1 MPGVPSTGSTNV
13 AIVDSHIIAS
23 LCDGKFYID
32 SSPTIYIG
40 SGEENVLGANVEIL
54 NPYGIVVKPYG
65 ANYEI
70 APDLSGGMDAVIAF
84 NIPTTAGNYQYGK
97 YTVNVKL
104 FDADGNSWV
113 VTKYVTLCV
122 SDKNNKTRNYG
133 SLSAQ
138 LNGSCTLGKLFVLV
152 DGVPTY
158 NGAIAESQALTGTLE
173 YPTSSELAPLAI
185 TTGNFSVTLFE
196 GVYKLTGEICATYNL
211 GDNVYQK
218 VKYKIKREKNIRCL
232 IDKCCVLAKLV
243 ELHQRIG
250 TDCTDE
256 EKSETYSIAVDAL
269 RLLEMAELSAH
280 CGEDPSEFIS
290 DLEALLGCKCT
301 CNCAEGTPIIG
312 TDPSAD
318 VVIEGCNVESSENG
332 NTTTYTINN
341 YEYKVEIAENG
352 GALVVSSGTLEDC
365 VVTQVITFD
374 ISTVYAQIKGLA
386 SQSGTVGNAEA
397 DFWAS
402 VVNKSLR
409 DIDPLCLGI
418 SNLQWQAL
426 TFKAKW
432 DAVLTKIC
440 ACCGTCDSTITNVII
455 PATHTGSANDIKITW
470 QGTAYSYEVWLDGV
484 LVTTILTSAWASS
497 TYSCIFV
504 GANDNQEHTYLIV
517 SKCSNGNVG
526 QVAGGDSDS
535 GTFKFLGCPDIAPTV
550 LISLTEYLGGYSVN
564 GDCPYDLNSLV
575 DGGNPLTV
583 EWHTA
588 NDTTAATLVSNPAK
602 VSGGVYYAFNKDA
615 DGCFSPGT
623 RVNLICSSE
632 TSCTAPQNLTIGV
645 FGASNFFIQ
654 FQSAAYP
661 PPANSYSVYRR
672 LATDPDTGGS
682 YTLIGTPVWNASL
695 NRWVIDDLSAV
706 NNTAYIYKA
715 ESNCASTTPGIQNS
729 YVNAICPSNTLT
741 PGETTVGYSFTPVA
755 NATSILV
762 EIFDSTGTVLIHT
775 DTHNPAFPNPVTGT
789 FEYLSAETTYKV
801 RIKLYFDGGT
811 TDILKT
817 CGLQSVTTTASEE
830 V

>member
-1 MPGVPSTGSTNV
+1 MPGVPTTGSTNI
-13 AIVDSHIIAS
+13 AILDSKIVAS
-23 LCDGKFYID
+23 LCDGKFYVD
-32 SSPTIYIG
+32 ATPSIYIG

-122 SDKNNKTRNYG
+122 PDKNNKTRNYG

-185 TTGNFSVTLFE
+185 TTGNFSVPLFE

-211 GDNVYQK
+211 GDNVYEK

-232 IDKCCVLAKLV
+232 IDKCCVLSKLV
-243 ELHQRIG
+243 ELHQRIQS
-250 TDCTDE
+250 DCTDE
-256 EKSETYSIAVDAL
+256 EKSETASITVDAL
-269 RLLEMAELSAH
+269 RLLEMAELSAN

-318 VVIEGCNVESSENG
+318 VVIEGCNIESSENG

-352 GALVVSSGTLEDC
+352 GALVVSSGTLDDC
-365 VVTQVITFD
+365 TVTQVITFS
-374 ISTVYAQIKGLA
+374 ISNVYAQIKGLA
-386 SQSGTVGNAEA
+386 SQAEAPGNTEA

-418 SNLQWQAL
+418 SNVQWQAL

-432 DAVLTKIC
+432 EAVLTKMC
-440 ACCGTCDSTITNVII
+440 ACCGTCDSTIEDEQLIQYGKG
-455 PATHTGSANDIKITW
+455 ATLTW
-470 QGTAYSYEVWLDGV
+470 TGTAYSYDIYLDGS
-484 LVTTILTSAWASS
+484 LVNTILTSAWPSDVFS
-497 TYSCIFV
+497 QNFPNVSD
-504 GANDNQEHTYLIV
+504 GEEHTWLIV
-517 SKCSNGNVG
+517 SKCSNGNIG
-526 QVAGGDSDS
+526 ETAGGTS
-535 GTFKFLGCPDIAPTV
+535 GTGAFQFMGCPDIAPTI

-564 GDCPYDLNSLV
+564 GDCPYDLNALV

-588 NDTTAATLVSNPAK
+588 NDTTAATLVSNPAA

-729 YVNAICPSNTLT
+729 YVYAVCPSNTLT

-775 DTHNPAFPNPVTGT
+775 DTHTPAYSSPTTGT
-789 FEYLSAETTYKV
+789 FEYLTAGTTYKV
-801 RIKLYFDGGT
+801 RIKLYFDGGA

>member
-1 MPGVPSTGSTNV
+1 MSGVATTGSTSI
-13 AIVDSHIIAS
+13 AILDSKIVAS
-23 LCDGKFYID
+23 LCDGKFYVD
-32 SSPTIYIG
+32 ASPSIYIG

-122 SDKNNKTRNYG
+122 PDKNNKTRNYG

-211 GDNVYQK
+211 GDNVYEK

-365 VVTQVITFD
+365 VVTQAITFD

-386 SQSGTVGNAEA
+386 SQSEEAGNTEA

-409 DIDPLCLGI
+409 DIDPTCL
-418 SNLQWQAL
+418 NLTNEQWQAL
-426 TFKAKW
+426 TFKSKW
-432 DAVLTKIC
+432 EAVLTKIC
-440 ACCGTCDSTITNVII
+440 ACCGTCDATIVG
-455 PATHTGSANDIKITW
+455 AELQQTGKGANLIWT
-470 QGTAYSYEVWLDGV
+470 GTAYSYDIYLDGK
-484 LVTTILTSAWASS
+484 LVGTILTSNWPSDI
-497 TYSCIFV
+497 Y
-504 GANDNQEHTYLIV
+504 NQLFPDVADGEEHTWLIV
-517 SKCSNGNVG
+517 SKCSNGSIG
-526 QVAGGDSDS
+526 ETAGGSS
-535 GTFKFLGCPDIAPTV
+535 AGGNFQLLGCPDIAPTV
-550 LISLTEYLGGYSVN
+550 LISLTEYLGGYTAS
-564 GDCPYDLNSLV
+564 GSCPYDLNALV

-588 NDTTAATLVSNPAK
+588 NDTTAATLVSNPAA
-602 VSGGVYYAFNKDA
+602 VSGGVYYAFNKDE
-615 DGCFSPGT
+615 DGCYSPGT

-632 TSCTAPQNLTIGV
+632 SSCTAPQNLTVGV

-715 ESNCASTTPGIQNS
+715 ESNCTSTTPGIQTS
-729 YVNAICPSNTLT
+729 YVNGICPSNTLT
-741 PGETTVGYSFTPVA
+741 PDAEFIDYSFVPVA
-755 NATSILV
+755 SCNQINV
-762 EIFDSTGTVLIHT
+762 EIYDSTGTVLIHT
-775 DTHNPAFPNPVTGT
+775 DTHSPAFPNPITGT

-811 TDILKT
+811 SDIVKT
-817 CGLQSVTTTASEE
+817 CGFQSVTTTAAP
-830 V
+830 